1 MVAEE
6 NAVDELAREAVSKR
20 QEKRVCFPG
29 VPVQSEITCK
39 PDAIDRIG
47 LPCMFEK
54 GARSLAV
61 MKWTNIDGR
70 IVNLDAR

>member
-1 MVAEE
+1 M
-6 NAVDELAREAVSKR
+6 DELAREAVDKR
-20 QEKRVCFPG
+20 QCEGGVCFPG
-29 VPVQSEITCK
+29 AVAERDLSCK

-61 MKWTNIDGR
+61 MNGTSIDGG